1 MDIRTEVRRL
11 RAENKEL
18 RRRITQKRDAVI
30 ARRPYRSVT
39 IDKGNTLETGQ
50 DGVKYYDN
58 GVMASVP
65 AAYDP
70 DAQDT
75 FTDGIGR
82 GTLTVNG
89 VVQDGYV
96 LVVNDDRGSFRNALF
111 QGDVVWVGD
120 SVLIPVAGG
129 GNIRAYPIG

>member
-1 MDIRTEVRRL
+1 MRATRKDLKDVNRRVTQ
-11 RAENKEL
+11 RADVIL
-18 RRRITQKRDAVI
+18 PRRAYK
-30 ARRPYRSVT
+30 SVT

-50 DGVKYYDN
+50 DGVNYYDN

-70 DAQDT
+70 DAQDS

-82 GTLTVNG
+82 GTLSVNG
-89 VVQDGYV
+89 VAIEGYV

-120 SVLIPVAGG
+120 PVLIPVAGG
-129 GNIRAYPIG
+129 GHVVAYPVG